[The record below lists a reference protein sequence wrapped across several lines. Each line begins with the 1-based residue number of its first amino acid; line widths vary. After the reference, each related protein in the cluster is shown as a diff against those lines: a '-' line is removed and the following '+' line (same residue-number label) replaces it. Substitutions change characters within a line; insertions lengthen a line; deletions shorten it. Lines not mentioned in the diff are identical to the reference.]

1 MKKPEID
8 INNLP
13 PINKR
18 LYEFIIKSSGSV
30 YAFSKNI
37 GLSQPRVNSF
47 FHLSGKTGKYPSIQS
62 DVLESILKKYNLNTN
77 WLFTGEGEM
86 FKNISGNSE
95 ALNIQIPTVPE
106 INKNDSDMVLS
117 LLSIIKEQG
126 ETLKDAVS
134 NKNQKYIEQQ
144 TKILEGIETLKNIV
158 ERREKEYEILLK
170 KIDQVISA
178 NNISG
183 QKKVI

>member
-1 MKKPEID
+1 MFDLKRFRKDKNIKQIQIAEWFKCGQSNVSMLEKNMNLSEYQIDILTNKTNTDVSQYIIDKSNNIKNSENIELPQVPEID
-8 INNLP
+8 
-13 PINKR
+13 
-18 LYEFIIKSSGSV
+18 
-30 YAFSKNI
+30 
-37 GLSQPRVNSF
+37 
-47 FHLSGKTGKYPSIQS
+47 
-62 DVLESILKKYNLNTN
+62 
-77 WLFTGEGEM
+77 
-86 FKNISGNSE
+86 
-95 ALNIQIPTVPE
+95 
-106 INKNDSDMVLS
+106 KNDSDVMLS

-170 KIDQVISA
+170 KIDQIISA

-183 QKKVI
+183 QKKVV